1 MKPRTNWPFLTI
13 TQEEYI
19 ETRPMSQLISSLFR
33 ALTLG
38 NIHIHNFGKIHFYVA
53 PSVVQSGI
61 QNIYNLEE
69 S

>member
-1 MKPRTNWPFLTI
+1 
-13 TQEEYI
+13 
-19 ETRPMSQLISSLFR
+19 MSQLISSFFR